1 MPIRNPFARRP
12 GPSHDEN
19 ARPDD
24 APGFE
29 RVDTVGS
36 RSGLSLSIST
46 TRSHDSGE
54 YKMSVVDSGVY
65 LPPSPTEENG
75 HWPRRYLS
83 RTSTD
88 TKSSVGDIDHFGISR
103 ESFDSYRRSF
113 DITARAPVTRHDSQ
127 TRASLDSYRFPQHPR
142 SALDHQRKMD
152 YPPPT
157 AEEPFEDVGLDDHKV
172 NSQTVAAHQRKRGFF
187 AKFSD
192 GQDKESVSRFLI
204 PSRKRGQS
212 GQGSELGSMDY
223 PKVTVT
229 PDN

>member
-1 MPIRNPFARRP
+1 MTQEFNKTNHATHNSRRQWRLSSRECTHCRKIVARHILTVVNSLPPQRSIATGLAAIFREPRPIQRAASATLTTLVSR
-12 GPSHDEN
+12 
-19 ARPDD
+19 
-24 APGFE
+24 
-29 RVDTVGS
+29 GS
-36 RSGLSLSIST
+36 RSTRTGDHLYVALIVPLSLRPQSLTISQ
-46 TRSHDSGE
+46 
-54 YKMSVVDSGVY
+54 
-65 LPPSPTEENG
+65 
-75 HWPRRYLS
+75 
-83 RTSTD
+83 
-88 TKSSVGDIDHFGISR
+88 
-103 ESFDSYRRSF
+103 

-172 NSQTVAAHQRKRGFF
+172 NSQTVAAAHQRKRGFF
-187 AKFSD
+187 SKFSD